1 MNTTLA
7 QKRRIL
13 VIDDN
18 PAIHEDFRKILCPAE
33 QLSDELRDAAAAV
46 FGMPPKPA
54 RAVEYEVDAASSGQ
68 DGLDRIRRKILDER
82 CYSLAFVDMRMPNG
96 WNGIETVRRIWEL
109 SPGLQVVL
117 CTAYSDFSWDQIRTE
132 LPHSDRFLILKK
144 PFDNIEVQQ
153 IAEAL
158 SERYATELELL
169 EKDRVLKE
177 AQNIAKIGHFI
188 SDARTGRLARSES
201 LTEIFGI
208 DAEII
213 SSVDDWVGLVE
224 EPYNAPLQQAII
236 DTAHSFAEFEQ
247 MCRVTHRVD
256 GSSRWV
262 LARGRWEA
270 DPEGL
275 PARLIGTF
283 QDITEMYESQ
293 ERLRLLEQSVS
304 QINDA
309 IIITDVAWQGDDG
322 PRIVYV
328 NEAFVRQTGYA
339 AEEAI
344 GRTPFF
350 LQSPNTSRVE
360 LDRIAASITKGHPIR
375 LELINQTRD
384 GKEFWVDLDVV
395 PVKRADGICTH
406 WVFIERDISS
416 QKKSTFMVERLAY
429 YDELTGLPNRRL
441 LDDRLRQTLAS
452 CGRNPVYCALLFID
466 LDDFKEVN
474 DTFGHKAG
482 DLLLVEVATRLRACV
497 REEDTVARFG
507 GDEFVILLKALGT
520 EKEQAILNAEN
531 VSRKIMTALASSY
544 LLSEPEYP
552 LSASIGITMFD
563 GNSVSTDELLKRAD
577 IAMYRAKS
585 SGKNAFAMFE
595 SGMQVVVNQRA
606 QLANE
611 LRHALSRE
619 QLELHYQALVE
630 SGRGITGAEALL
642 RWTTP
647 ERGRISPSIFVPLA
661 EQTGFIKQ
669 MGEWV
674 LNTACAELARWAQ
687 LPHMASLTLSINV
700 SPKQFNSDCFVEEV
714 LQALKSAGAPPEK
727 LKLELTET
735 VLIQDISAVASKME
749 QFKLHGIGIALDD
762 FGTGY
767 SSLSYLKQLP
777 LDQLKIDQSFVRDLL
792 ADKNDASIASAIIG
806 LGQSLGLTVI
816 AEGVETI
823 QQQRFLSDIGC
834 NVFQGYLFARPIP
847 VGEFED
853 LVRGWGLPPGY

>member
-1 MNTTLA
+1 
-7 QKRRIL
+7 
-13 VIDDN
+13 
-18 PAIHEDFRKILCPAE
+18 
-33 QLSDELRDAAAAV
+33 
-46 FGMPPKPA
+46 
-54 RAVEYEVDAASSGQ
+54 
-68 DGLDRIRRKILDER
+68 
-82 CYSLAFVDMRMPNG
+82 
-96 WNGIETVRRIWEL
+96 
-109 SPGLQVVL
+109 
-117 CTAYSDFSWDQIRTE
+117 
-132 LPHSDRFLILKK
+132 
-144 PFDNIEVQQ
+144 
-153 IAEAL
+153 
-158 SERYATELELL
+158 
-169 EKDRVLKE
+169 
-177 AQNIAKIGHFI
+177 
-188 SDARTGRLARSES
+188 
-201 LTEIFGI
+201 
-208 DAEII
+208 
-213 SSVDDWVGLVE
+213 
-224 EPYNAPLQQAII
+224 
-236 DTAHSFAEFEQ
+236 
-247 MCRVTHRVD
+247 
-256 GSSRWV
+256 
-262 LARGRWEA
+262 
-270 DPEGL
+270 
-275 PARLIGTF
+275 
-283 QDITEMYESQ
+283 
-293 ERLRLLEQSVS
+293 
-304 QINDA
+304 
-309 IIITDVAWQGDDG
+309 
-322 PRIVYV
+322 
-328 NEAFVRQTGYA
+328 
-339 AEEAI
+339 
-344 GRTPFF
+344 
-350 LQSPNTSRVE
+350 
-360 LDRIAASITKGHPIR
+360 
-375 LELINQTRD
+375 
-384 GKEFWVDLDVV
+384 
-395 PVKRADGICTH
+395 
-406 WVFIERDISS
+406 
-416 QKKSTFMVERLAY
+416 
-429 YDELTGLPNRRL
+429 
-441 LDDRLRQTLAS
+441 
-452 CGRNPVYCALLFID
+452 
-466 LDDFKEVN
+466 
-474 DTFGHKAG
+474 
-482 DLLLVEVATRLRACV
+482 
-497 REEDTVARFG
+497 
-507 GDEFVILLKALGT
+507 
-520 EKEQAILNAEN
+520 
-531 VSRKIMTALASSY
+531 
-544 LLSEPEYP
+544 
-552 LSASIGITMFD
+552 
-563 GNSVSTDELLKRAD
+563 
-577 IAMYRAKS
+577 MYRAKS